1 MNKFRLVSLQILLSI
16 CCLCSVMAQNNNS
29 QSPYTRF
36 GFGEVHRKATNA
48 LKGMGGISLGIR
60 DASLVNP
67 SNPASYTAVDSMTF
81 IFDLGL
87 SASWSQLK
95 EGENSSSA
103 LLGNVNYATLLFPVN
118 RYLSFSAGL
127 LPYSSVGYDYQIKQR
142 VENISGEEFVRAYNG
157 SGNINEVYMGVSVQP
172 LNYWSLGVNGSFLF
186 GSLKYDRYAVSAQE
200 SSYTPHFMELLK
212 LKGWGVTAGTQVQI
226 PIGKEDLLTLGFT
239 YTPRIPIR
247 STNIERITHEKNGGV
262 VVSTIKS
269 DTISSHSTY
278 ARPESFGVGISY
290 AAGERVLVGAD
301 FTYNKWQHSFAET
314 ITDFKGRGQ
323 WQAALGTSYTPNA
336 RSGRYANQIQ
346 YRLGLTGESSYIN
359 IRNQA
364 GNYDPYYKAGITLGL
379 GFPLVDKRSYIDLSL
394 GYSRVIP
401 TGQIRLN
408 SGMLDLSISLRF
420 NEAWFKKIRIN

>member
-60 DASLVNP
+60 DASLINP

-118 RYLSFSAGL
+118 KYLSFSAGL

-142 VENISGEEFVRAYNG
+142 VENVSGEEFVRAYNG

-172 LNYWSLGVNGSFLF
+172 LSHWSLGVNGSFLF
-186 GSLKYDRYAVSAQE
+186 GSLKYDRYAVSAQG
-200 SSYTPHFMELLK
+200 SSYTPHFMESLK

-239 YTPRIPIR
+239 YTPPYSHTLNQHRTNHPRKKWWRCHFHHQVRYHFFAFHLRPPGKFWNGYKLCSRRAGTGR
-247 STNIERITHEKNGGV
+247 SRFHLQQVATL
-262 VVSTIKS
+262 
-269 DTISSHSTY
+269 
-278 ARPESFGVGISY
+278 FC
-290 AAGERVLVGAD
+290 
-301 FTYNKWQHSFAET
+301 
-314 ITDFKGRGQ
+314 
-323 WQAALGTSYTPNA
+323 
-336 RSGRYANQIQ
+336 
-346 YRLGLTGESSYIN
+346 
-359 IRNQA
+359 RNH
-364 GNYDPYYKAGITLGL
+364 N
-379 GFPLVDKRSYIDLSL
+379 
-394 GYSRVIP
+394 
-401 TGQIRLN
+401 
-408 SGMLDLSISLRF
+408 RF
-420 NEAWFKKIRIN
+420 